1 MNPVD
6 EFSDILDRLLA
17 QLRAREALSH
27 DQLRRA
33 IRSFVGAWFQLY
45 RPAFL
50 GMLGDQDA
58 LTPIDDVMQSIT
70 KLVADGEGRRR
81 LTAELGRLKQIFS
94 DQLVVPLTR
103 SYWSRAPERTRAGLD
118 EEVLRRLRRLD
129 VQLANGYEQ
138 VILDLEDQ
146 NRISYRG
153 TAGELREVLTGVLH
167 TLAPTAQVE
176 ATDWYRE
183 SRRSGARR
191 EPTPTRAERVRFIL
205 RGRNTGSAQTDAAE
219 TYVESVEER
228 LGLVV
233 NATYAR
239 NSVAAHRGAELDE
252 VAQLLR
258 YANALLRE
266 VLPT

>member
-1 MNPVD
+1 MSPVD

-17 QLRAREALSH
+17 QLRARAPLPSQQQRH
-27 DQLRRA
+27 A

-50 GMLGDQDA
+50 GMLGDQEA
-58 LTPIDDVMQSIT
+58 VKPVDDSMQSLT
-70 KLVADGEGRRR
+70 RLVATGEGRRR
-81 LTAELGRLKQIFS
+81 ITTELAQLKRTFS
-94 DQLVVPLTR
+94 EHLVVPLTR
-103 SYWSRAPERTRAGLD
+103 SYWSRAPERTPAGLD
-118 EEVLRRLRRLD
+118 EEVLKRLTKLD

-138 VILDLEDQ
+138 VILDLEDK

-167 TLAPTAQVE
+167 RLAPTAQVE
-176 ATDWYRE
+176 ATEWYRE
-183 SRRSGARR
+183 SRRSGTRKD
-191 EPTPTRAERVRFIL
+191 PTPTRSERVRFIL
-205 RGRNTGSAQTDAAE
+205 RARNTGSAQTDAAE

-239 NSVAAHRGAELDE
+239 QSVAAHRGAELGE